1 MLIVCQIIKLKKNK
15 KLMTE
20 TSSTNTPTPDVGD
33 LILTIDNGTQSIR
46 ALIFDLKGNL
56 VAKSRIELE
65 AYFSNNPGWAE
76 QNADYF
82 WQMLAQCCQQLWQQ
96 SEVIEHGYRE
106 KITAVTVTTQ
116 RGTVVNLD
124 KNNNPLRPAILW
136 LDQRLCQQNKAMP
149 WYWRLAFAAIGQSKV
164 IDYFRRKSQANW
176 LEQNEPSVW
185 QNTEKYLLLSGFLT
199 HKLTGQF
206 KDSVGS
212 IVGYLPFDYKK
223 QNWAGRW
230 DWKWQALPVKRSML
244 PNLVKPGEV
253 LGKITVEAAEQTGL
267 KAGTKLIASASD
279 KACEVLGS
287 GCISPDTASLSYG
300 TTATINTNNSKYVEP
315 QAFIPPYPSAIPDH
329 FNSEVMIYRGF
340 WMVNWF
346 KQEFG
351 QNEIEK
357 AQTLG
362 VSAESLFDQLVAQ
375 VPPGSMGLML
385 QPYWSPGLKNLEAK
399 GAIIGFGDVHTRAH
413 IYRSILEGLA
423 YALREGKETLE
434 KRQKRKI
441 TRLIVSGG
449 GSQSDAALQ
458 LTADIFNLPAHRPH
472 TFETSGL
479 GAAIN
484 AAVGKGYFDNYQQAI
499 NAMTRIEQSFLP
511 NKENVKLYNKLYSRV
526 YRKMYKQLKP
536 IYQDIKKITGY
547 PE

>member
-1 MLIVCQIIKLKKNK
+1 MIQSTKNSNA
-15 KLMTE
+15 TE
-20 TSSTNTPTPDVGD
+20 NLDSQSSVKSDSSDD
-33 LILTIDNGTQSIR
+33 LILTIDNGTQSVR
-46 ALIFDLKGNL
+46 ALLFNLKGEL
-56 VAKSRIELE
+56 VAKSRVELE
-65 AYFSNNPGWAE
+65 PYFSENPGWAE
-76 QNADYF
+76 QHVDYF
-82 WQMLAQCCQQLWQQ
+82 WQMFAKCCQLLWQQ
-96 SEVIEHGYRE
+96 ESVIKYGYRE

-116 RGTVVNLD
+116 RGTVINLD
-124 KNNNPLRPAILW
+124 DQGQPLRPAILW
-136 LDQRLCQQNKAMP
+136 LDQRLSQNNQPMP
-149 WYWRLAFAAIGQSKV
+149 WYWRAAFSLIGQTQAV
-164 IDYFRRKSQANW
+164 DYFRRKAQANW
-176 LEQNEPSVW
+176 LQDNQNDIW
-185 QNTEKYLLLSGFLT
+185 QRTNKFLLLSGYFT
-199 HKLTGQF
+199 YKLTGNY
-206 KDSVGS
+206 KDSIGS
-212 IVGYLPFDYKK
+212 IVGYLPFDFKK
-223 QNWAGRW
+223 QQWAGRW
-230 DWKWQALPVKRSML
+230 DWKWHALPIKRPML
-244 PNLVKPGEV
+244 PELVKPGEV
-253 LGKITVEAAEQTGL
+253 LGEITEQAAQATGL
-267 KAGTKLIASASD
+267 KAGIKLIASASD

-300 TTATINTNNSKYVEP
+300 TTATINTNNEKYVEP
-315 QAFIPPYPSAIPDH
+315 QAFIPPYPSAIPDN

-351 QNEIEK
+351 QNEV
-357 AQTLG
+357 AQSEALG
-362 VSAESLFDQLVAQ
+362 VSPESLFDELVAQ

-423 YALREGKETLE
+423 YALREGKEALE
-434 KRQKRKI
+434 KRQKIKI
-441 TRLIVSGG
+441 SRLMVSGG

-484 AAVGKGYFDNYQQAI
+484 AAVGHGYFENYQDATK
-499 NAMTRIEQSFLP
+499 AMTHVEQTFLP
-511 NKENVKLYNKLYSRV
+511 NPDNVQLYNKLYRHV
-526 YRKMYKQLKP
+526 YRKMYQQLKP

>member
-1 MLIVCQIIKLKKNK
+1 M
-15 KLMTE
+15 
-20 TSSTNTPTPDVGD
+20 DD

-46 ALIFDLKGNL
+46 ALLFDLKGNL

-65 AYFSNNPGWAE
+65 AYFSKNPGWAE
-76 QNADYF
+76 QDADYF
-82 WQMLAQCCQQLWQQ
+82 WKMLGACCQKLWLQD
-96 SEVIEHGYRE
+96 EVRQNNYQE
-106 KITAVTVTTQ
+106 KVTAVTVTTQ
-116 RGTVVNLD
+116 RGTVINLD
-124 KNNNPLRPAILW
+124 KNGNVLRPAILW
-136 LDQRLCQQNKAMP
+136 LDQRLCKKNKAMP
-149 WYWRLAFAAIGQSKV
+149 WYWRMAFTAVGQSKV

-176 LEQNEPSVW
+176 LEQYEPHVW
-185 QNTEKYLLLSGFLT
+185 KNTDKYLLLSGFFT
-199 HKLTGQF
+199 YKLTGEF
-206 KDSVGS
+206 KDSIGS
-212 IVGYLPFDYKK
+212 IVGYLPFNYKK
-223 QNWAGRW
+223 QNWANRW
-230 DWKWQALPVKRSML
+230 DWKWQALPVTRSML
-244 PNLVKPGEV
+244 PTLAKPGGI
-253 LGKITVEAAEQTGL
+253 LGEITAEAALHTGI
-267 KAGTKLIASASD
+267 KIGTKLMASASD

-287 GCISPDTASLSYG
+287 GCISPEVASVSYG
-300 TTATINTNNSKYVEP
+300 TTATINTNNTRYVEP
-315 QAFIPPYPSAIPDH
+315 QTFIPPYPSAVPDN

-351 QNEIEK
+351 QSEIEK

-362 VSAESLFDQLVAQ
+362 ISAESLFDQLVAE

-441 TRLIVSGG
+441 TQLIVSGG

-458 LTADIFNLPAHRPH
+458 LTADIFNLPTHRPH

-484 AAVGKGYFDNYQQAI
+484 AAVGKGYFKDYQQAI
-499 NAMTRIEQSFLP
+499 DAMTRIKQSFFP
-511 NKENVKLYNKLYSRV
+511 NQENVKLYNKLYQRV
-526 YRKMYKQLKP
+526 YLKMYQQLKP
-536 IYQDIKKITGY
+536 IYQEIKKITGY

>member
-1 MLIVCQIIKLKKNK
+1 
-15 KLMTE
+15 MTK
-20 TSSTNTPTPDVGD
+20 TSSATNKAADHGDD
-33 LILTIDNGTQSIR
+33 LILTIDNGTQSVR
-46 ALIFDLKGNL
+46 ALLFDLQGNL

-65 AYFSNNPGWAE
+65 AYFSHHPGWAE

-82 WQMLAQCCQQLWQQ
+82 WQMLGACCQQLWQQ
-96 SEVIEHGYRE
+96 KEVVDKGYRE
-106 KITAVTVTTQ
+106 KVTAVTVTTQ
-116 RGTVVNLD
+116 RGTVINLD
-124 KNNNPLRPAILW
+124 KNGQALRPAILW
-136 LDQRLCQQNKAMP
+136 LDQRLCQKNKAMP
-149 WYWRLAFAAIGQSKV
+149 WYWRAAFTLIGQSKV

-176 LEQNEPSVW
+176 LEQHEPVVW
-185 QNTEKYLLLSGFLT
+185 ENTDKFLLLSGFLT
-199 HKLTGQF
+199 HRLSGQY
-206 KDSVGS
+206 KDSIGS

-223 QNWAGRW
+223 QNWAKAW
-230 DWKWQALPVKRSML
+230 DWKWHALPVKKSML
-244 PNLVKPGEV
+244 PTLVKPGEK
-253 LGKITVEAAEQTGL
+253 LGEITAEAAAHTGI
-267 KAGTKLIASASD
+267 KVGTSLMASASD

-300 TTATINTNNSKYVEP
+300 TTATINTNNVNYVEP
-315 QAFIPPYPSAIPDH
+315 QVFIPPYPSAIPDH
-329 FNSEVMIYRGF
+329 YNSEVMIYRGF

-351 QNEIEK
+351 QNEIDK
-357 AQTLG
+357 AATLG

-434 KRQKRKI
+434 KRQKHKI

-484 AAVGKGYFDNYQQAI
+484 AAVGKGYFDTYQQATD
-499 NAMTRIEQSFLP
+499 AMTRVEQTFYP
-511 NKENVKLYNKLYSRV
+511 DQANVTLYNKLYQQV
-526 YRKMYKQLKP
+526 YRKMYRQLKP
-536 IYQDIKKITGY
+536 IYQNIKKITGY

>member
-1 MLIVCQIIKLKKNK
+1 LKKNK

>member
-1 MLIVCQIIKLKKNK
+1 
-15 KLMTE
+15 MTK
-20 TSSTNTPTPDVGD
+20 TSSTDIPTKNVGD
-33 LILTIDNGTQSIR
+33 LILTIDNGTQSVR
-46 ALIFDLKGNL
+46 ALIFDLQGNL

-76 QNADYF
+76 QEANYF

-96 SEVIEHGYRE
+96 SDVIENGYRE
-106 KITAVTVTTQ
+106 RITAVTVTTQ

-124 KNNNPLRPAILW
+124 KDDKPLRPAILW
-136 LDQRLCQQNKAMP
+136 LDQRLCQENEAMP
-149 WYWRLAFAAIGQSKV
+149 WYWRAAFAVIGQSKV

-185 QNTEKYLLLSGFLT
+185 QQTEKYLLLSGFLT

-230 DWKWQALPVKRSML
+230 DWKWRALPVKPSML
-244 PNLVKPGEV
+244 PTLVKPGEV
-253 LGKITVEAAEQTGL
+253 LGTITEAAAKETGL
-267 KAGTKLIASASD
+267 KAGIKLIASASD

-300 TTATINTNNSKYVEP
+300 TTATINTNNAKYVEP

-346 KQEFG
+346 KKEFG
-351 QNEIEK
+351 QSEIEE

-423 YALREGKETLE
+423 YALREGKESLE
-434 KRQKRKI
+434 KRQKKKI

-484 AAVGKGYFDNYQQAI
+484 AAVGKGCFDNYQQAI
-499 NAMTRIEQSFLP
+499 DAMTRIDESFLP
-511 NKENVKLYNKLYSRV
+511 NQQNVQLYNKLYSRV
-526 YRKMYKQLKP
+526 YKKMYRQLKP

>member
-1 MLIVCQIIKLKKNK
+1 MTKN
-15 KLMTE
+15 
-20 TSSTNTPTPDVGD
+20 SSTEAPTKNLGD
-33 LILTIDNGTQSIR
+33 LILTIDNGTQSVR
-46 ALIFDLKGNL
+46 ALIFDLQGNL

-76 QNADYF
+76 QEADYF

-96 SEVIEHGYRE
+96 NDVIENGYRE
-106 KITAVTVTTQ
+106 RITAVTVTTQ

-124 KNNNPLRPAILW
+124 KNDKPLRPAILW

-149 WYWRLAFAAIGQSKV
+149 WYWRAAFATIGQSKV

-185 QNTEKYLLLSGFLT
+185 QQTEKYLLLSGFLT

-230 DWKWQALPVKRSML
+230 DWKWHALPVKPSML
-244 PNLVKPGEV
+244 PTLVKPGEV
-253 LGKITVEAAEQTGL
+253 LGTITETAAKATGL
-267 KAGTKLIASASD
+267 KAGIKLIASASD

-300 TTATINTNNSKYVEP
+300 TTATINTNNAKYVEP
-315 QAFIPPYPSAIPDH
+315 QAFIPPYPSAIPEH

-346 KQEFG
+346 KKEFG
-351 QNEIEK
+351 QSEIEK

-423 YALREGKETLE
+423 YALREGKESLE
-434 KRQKRKI
+434 KRQKKKI

-499 NAMTRIEQSFLP
+499 DAMTRIEQSFLP
-511 NKENVKLYNKLYSRV
+511 NKQNVQLYNKLYSRV
-526 YRKMYKQLKP
+526 YKKMYRQLKP

>member
-1 MLIVCQIIKLKKNK
+1 MSKDMNESSETKN
-15 KLMTE
+15 TE
-20 TSSTNTPTPDVGD
+20 KHNSD
-33 LILTIDNGTQSIR
+33 LILTIDNGTQSVR
-46 ALIFDLKGNL
+46 ALLFDLKGNL
-56 VAKSRIELE
+56 LAKSRIELE
-65 AYFSNNPGWAE
+65 AYFSKKPGWAE

-82 WQMLAQCCQQLWQQ
+82 WQMLGQCCQQLWQQ
-96 SEVIEHGYRE
+96 NEVIENGYRE
-106 KITAVTVTTQ
+106 RVTVVTVTTQ
-116 RGTVVNLD
+116 RGTVINLD
-124 KNNNPLRPAILW
+124 KNGQALRPAILW
-136 LDQRLCQQNKAMP
+136 LDQRLCQDNQAMP
-149 WYWRLAFAAIGQSKV
+149 WYWRLAFFLIGQSKV
-164 IDYFRRKSQANW
+164 VDYFRRKSQANW
-176 LEQNEPSVW
+176 LEQNEPDVW
-185 QNTEKYLLLSGFLT
+185 ENTDKFLLLSGFLT
-199 HKLTGQF
+199 HRLTGQF

-212 IVGYLPFDYKK
+212 IVGYFPFDYRK
-223 QNWAGRW
+223 QNWAKTW
-230 DWKWQALPVKRSML
+230 DWKWHALPVKRSML
-244 PNLVKPGEV
+244 PSLVKPGEV
-253 LGKITVEAAEQTGL
+253 LGAITRDAAVHTGL
-267 KAGTKLIASASD
+267 KEGTALIASASD

-287 GCISPDTASLSYG
+287 GCISPEMASLSYG
-300 TTATINTNNSKYVEP
+300 TTATINTNNVKYVEP
-315 QAFIPPYPSAIPDH
+315 QAFIPAYPSAIPDH

-351 QNEIEK
+351 QNEIDK

-423 YALREGKETLE
+423 YALREGKENLE
-434 KRQKRKI
+434 KRQKCKI
-441 TRLIVSGG
+441 KRLIVSGG

-484 AAVGKGYFDNYQQAI
+484 AAVGQGYFANYQQATT
-499 NAMTRIEQSFLP
+499 AMTRIEQTFLP
-511 NKENVKLYNKLYSRV
+511 NQANVQLYNKLYQQV
-526 YRKMYKQLKP
+526 YRKMYRQLKP
-536 IYQDIKKITGY
+536 IYQSIKKITGY